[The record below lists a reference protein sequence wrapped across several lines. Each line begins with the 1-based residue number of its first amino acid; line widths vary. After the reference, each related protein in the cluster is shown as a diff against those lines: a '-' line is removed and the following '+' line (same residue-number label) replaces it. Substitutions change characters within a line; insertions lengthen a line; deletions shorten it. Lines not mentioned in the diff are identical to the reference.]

1 MSDDEAAA
9 DTTARTVLL
18 VDDEDD
24 VRTVTRHMLE
34 RLGCTVLVAADG
46 REGVDVFRANAR
58 TIDAVIV
65 DLTLPRLNGEQ
76 TFGEIRRIR
85 PDARVILMSGYDDE
99 RTTRRLAADGLAGFL
114 RKPFSVADLRSTMHV
129 AIGDRPA

>member
-1 MSDDEAAA
+1 MSEDEAAA

-24 VRTVTRHMLE
+24 VRAVTQHMLE

-46 REGVDVFRANAR
+46 RECVDVFRAHAQ

-65 DLTLPRLNGEQ
+65 DLTLPRLTGEQ
-76 TFGEIRRIR
+76 AFGEIRRIR
-85 PDARVILMSGYDDE
+85 PDARVIMMSGYNDE
-99 RTTRRLAADGLAGFL
+99 RTTQRLAADGLAGFL
-114 RKPFSVADLRSTMHV
+114 RKPFSVADLRATMDD
-129 AIGDRPA
+129 AIGEPVR